1 MANTKMFVHFGGTL
15 DAFKALANK
24 SSYDN
29 KIVFIKGGNDGKG
42 AAIYTHGEFYT
53 SAHAVEALVSS
64 LKAISGVMVNGDAS
78 TLKVATSHDGV
89 LNFSNGDETV
99 AVTMDGPGIKIS
111 VSKAFR
117 DRVTAVENSLG
128 VPVANDKGNAAGT
141 AYERIAKLASDV
153 AALGGAS
160 GSIASQINA
169 ALDALDF
176 TDTEAAAGKYVSS
189 VAQVN
194 GKISVSHEALPTYT
208 LVEGATNGTVKFNN
222 TEVKVHGLGS
232 AAYTDASAYDAAGTA
247 GAVDSKLTTHVNDKV
262 AHITADERQKWNDTK
277 AAVDIF
283 LGDNLGKDAQDVI
296 DTLKDIQGYIT
307 NDGAAADAL
316 VKRVADLEKIDH
328 DAYKAADEAKLTEA
342 KQYVDGRFTNE
353 VTGKFDIV
361 GSANAAKEA
370 AIAHAEGLVL
380 DSNKNP
386 KFEAVGVAEGLVKGL
401 AEGAVKANA
410 DAITVINGEGDG
422 SIAKAKADAMAYAD
436 LLFAWEEINA

>member
-1 MANTKMFVHFGGTL
+1 MASTKMFVHYPGTV
-15 DAFKALANK
+15 DAFKALPNIAEYEK
-24 SSYDN
+24 
-29 KIVFIKGGNDGKG
+29 KIVFIKGGADGQG
-42 AAIYTHGEFYT
+42 AAIYTHGEYYT
-53 SAHAVEALVSS
+53 SAYEIEKLVSN
-64 LKAISGVMVNGDAS
+64 LKAISGVMVNSDRN
-78 TLKVATSHDGV
+78 TLKVATTHDGV
-89 LNFSNGDETV
+89 LNFCADGETV
-99 AVTMDGPGIKIS
+99 AVTMDGPGITIS
-111 VSKAFR
+111 VSEAFR
-117 DRVTAVENSLG
+117 NRVSALEASLG
-128 VPVANDKGNAAGT
+128 APKANDPGKADGT

-176 TDTEAAAGKYVSS
+176 TDTEAATGKYVSS

-232 AAYTDASAYDAAGTA
+232 AAYTDAGAYDAAGAA

-277 AAVDIF
+277 AAVDTF
-283 LGDNLGKDAQDVI
+283 LGDNLGEDAQDVI
-296 DTLKDIQGYIT
+296 DTLKDIQEYIT

-328 DAYKAADEAKLTEA
+328 DAYKEADETKLTEA
-342 KQYVDGRFTNE
+342 KQYVDSRFTNE
-353 VTGKFDIV
+353 VTGKFDTV

-401 AEGAVKANA
+401 AEGAVKANT
-410 DAITVINGEGDG
+410 DAITVINGEGEG
-422 SIAKAKADAMAYAD
+422 SIAKAKADAIAYAD
-436 LLFAWEEINA
+436 LLFAWEEL

>member
-1 MANTKMFVHFGGTL
+1 MANTKMFVHFGGTV

-64 LKAISGVMVNGDAS
+64 LKAISGVMVNGDTS

-111 VSKAFR
+111 VSEAFR
-117 DRVTAVENSLG
+117 NRVSDLEASLG
-128 VPVANDKGNAAGT
+128 SPKANDPGKADGT

-153 AALGGAS
+153 AALGGDQ
-160 GSIASQINA
+160 GSIAGQINA
-169 ALDALDF
+169 AIGQLNV
-176 TDTEAAAGKYVSS
+176 TDTVVTGEYVSAVS
-189 VAQVN
+189 EAG
-194 GKISVSHEALPTYT
+194 GKISVSRLPLPTYT
-208 LVEGATNGTVKFNN
+208 LAEGATNGTVKFNN
-222 TEVKVHGLGS
+222 AEVKVHGLGS
-232 AAYTDASAYDAAGTA
+232 AAYTDAGAYDVAGAA

-262 AHITADERQKWNDTK
+262 VHITADERQKWNDTK

-283 LGDNLGKDAQDVI
+283 LGDNLGEDAQDVI
-296 DTLKDIQGYIT
+296 DTLKDIQDYIT
-307 NDGAAADAL
+307 SDGAAADAL

-328 DAYKAADEAKLTEA
+328 DAYVGADEAVLTEA
-342 KQYVDGRFTNE
+342 KQYVDGRFNNE
-353 VTGKFDIV
+353 VTGKFDTV

-370 AIAHAEGLVL
+370 AIAHANGLVL
-380 DSNKNP
+380 DKDNNP
-386 KFEAVGVAEGLVKGL
+386 KFEAVGVAAGLVDGL
-401 AEGAVKANA
+401 AKGAVKTNTE
-410 DAITVINGEGDG
+410 AITVINGEGEG
-422 SIAKAKADAMAYAD
+422 SIAKAKADAIAHAE
-436 LLFAWEEINA
+436 LLFAWEEL